1 MVKKREEKKA
11 KVASLI
17 IYIGLFRDIFG
28 RKSLFDARGLFGEMF
43 FPKKRIHIKNYVF
56 TYSFKPLMD

>member
-1 MVKKREEKKA
+1 MVKKRGEEKKV

-28 RKSLFDARGLFGEMF
+28 RKGLFDARGLFGEMF
-43 FPKKRIHIKNYVF
+43 FQKNEYI
-56 TYSFKPLMD
+56 

>member
-1 MVKKREEKKA
+1 MVKERGEEKKA
-11 KVASLI
+11 KACASLI

-43 FPKKRIHIKNYVF
+43 FQKDEYI
-56 TYSFKPLMD
+56 